1 MSSIRGIVKD
11 IIIVAT
17 CVAVIWIGLTAYF
30 GAQNPFYVVSS
41 GSMYPELAMH
51 DIIVISG
58 HALFEDVR
66 IGDIIVFDRPKDHD
80 RVIVHRVVAVVD
92 DDPLTLRTKGD
103 NNNKSIVGTDYPI
116 TEEEY
121 KGTVIHVIPQVGY
134 ITKILQPPINY
145 IIIAV
150 IIGLMITRQ
159 IYRKERNKDLKE
171 SILAAKAES
180 EIKNYDKSQPNE
192 KMDGDL
198 SWLDAYKNAS
208 KDFTTQEK
216 KSTEKPEE
224 NTKSEGIPEFFLDR
238 KKESEEKK

>member
-58 HALFEDVR
+58 HAPFEDVR

-80 RVIVHRVVAVVD
+80 KVIVHRVVAYVD

-103 NNNKSIVGTDYPI
+103 NNQNSIVGTDYPI

-150 IIGLMITRQ
+150 IIGIMIIRQ
-159 IYRKERNKDLKE
+159 IAKNK
-171 SILAAKAES
+171 KALTEQIKTES
-180 EIKNYDKSQPNE
+180 EIDFDELKRTEYIEP
-192 KMDGDL
+192 
-198 SWLDAYKNAS
+198 
-208 KDFTTQEK
+208 KDFATQEK
-216 KSTEKPEE
+216 KSTEKL
-224 NTKSEGIPEFFLDR
+224 G
-238 KKESEEKK
+238 EEKPKHDIDSLLDDLKRDAGKTKIDDN

>member
-17 CVAVIWIGLTAYF
+17 CVAVVWIGLTAYF

-58 HALFEDVR
+58 HAPFEDVR

-80 RVIVHRVVAVVD
+80 KVIVHRVVAYVD

-103 NNNKSIVGTDYPI
+103 NNQNSMVGTDYPI

-145 IIIAV
+145 IIIVV
-150 IIGLMITRQ
+150 IIGIMIIRQ
-159 IYRKERNKDLKE
+159 IAKNKKVSTE
-171 SILAAKAES
+171 QMKTES
-180 EIKNYDKSQPNE
+180 EIKDYDESQPNE

-198 SWLDAYKNAS
+198 SWLDNYKNAS

-238 KKESEEKK
+238 EKESDEKK

>member
-1 MSSIRGIVKD
+1 MSSIRNIVKD
-11 IIIVAT
+11 IIIIVT

-58 HALFEDVR
+58 HALFEDVK

-80 RVIVHRVVAVVD
+80 KVIVHRVVAVVD

-103 NNNKSIVGTDYPI
+103 NNQNSIVGTDYPI

-150 IIGLMITRQ
+150 IIGIMIIRQ
-159 IYRKERNKDLKE
+159 ISKNKAGKHYE
-171 SILAAKAES
+171 QVKAE
-180 EIKNYDKSQPNE
+180 PE
-192 KMDGDL
+192 KMDADL
-198 SWLDAYKNAS
+198 SWLDNYKNAS

-216 KSTEKPEE
+216 KSTEKPDE
-224 NTKSEGIPEFFLDR
+224 NTKSEDIPEFFLD
-238 KKESEEKK
+238 KEKESEEKK

>member
-11 IIIVAT
+11 IIIVAI
-17 CVAVIWIGLTAYF
+17 CIAVIWIGLTAYF

-58 HALFEDVR
+58 HALFEDVK

-80 RVIVHRVVAVVD
+80 KVIVHRVVAVVD

-103 NNNKSIVGTDYPI
+103 NNQNSIVGTDYPI

-150 IIGLMITRQ
+150 IIGIMIIRQ
-159 IYRKERNKDLKE
+159 IAKNKKVLTEQMKT
-171 SILAAKAES
+171 ES
-180 EIKNYDKSQPNE
+180 EIDFDESKRTEYIEP
-192 KMDGDL
+192 
-198 SWLDAYKNAS
+198 
-208 KDFTTQEK
+208 KDFVTQEK
-216 KSTEKPEE
+216 KPTEKL
-224 NTKSEGIPEFFLDR
+224 G
-238 KKESEEKK
+238 EEKSKHDIDSLLDDLKRDTGKTKIDDN

>member
-17 CVAVIWIGLTAYF
+17 CVAVFWIGVTAYF

-58 HALFEDVR
+58 HAPFEDVR

-80 RVIVHRVVAVVD
+80 KVIVHRVVAYVD

-103 NNNKSIVGTDYPI
+103 NNQNSIVGTDYPI

-145 IIIAV
+145 IIIVV
-150 IIGLMITRQ
+150 IIGIMIIRQ
-159 IYRKERNKDLKE
+159 IAKNK
-171 SILAAKAES
+171 KASTEQMKTES
-180 EIKNYDKSQPNE
+180 EIKDNNESQPNE

-198 SWLDAYKNAS
+198 SWLDNYKNAS

-238 KKESEEKK
+238 EKESEEKK